1 MAQEIALEDRIV
13 AAAENLFASRGF
25 HGTGMRDIARAA
37 GVSIGAIYHHF
48 KSKDEL
54 LLAII
59 QREVAELRAFLEEL
73 VRKELPP
80 ADIISRLVER
90 HFVRLRARRQV
101 MQVVQREWFSP
112 TSSLRLRFRTLSEEI
127 VSFVQELLEQGM
139 ATGQIRP
146 CNPVVAAHA
155 ILGMVLGLTPRA
167 VGEDEVAREIREHG
181 AEELS
186 RLFSR
191 WLLVVRRLG

>member
-1 MAQEIALEDRIV
+1 MALEDRIV
-13 AAAENLFASRGF
+13 AAAERLFARQGF
-25 HGTGMRDIARAA
+25 HGTGMRQIATAA

-48 KSKDEL
+48 KGKEEL
-54 LLAII
+54 LFAII
-59 QREVAELRAFLEEL
+59 QKEFSELKGFLEEL
-73 VRKELPP
+73 IREGLPP
-80 ADIISRLVER
+80 AEIIRRLVER
-90 HFVRLRARRQV
+90 HFSDLRARRQV

-167 VGEDEVAREIREHG
+167 VGDDEVAREIREHG

-191 WLLVVRRLG
+191 WLLTEGG

>member
-1 MAQEIALEDRIV
+1 LARQ
-13 AAAENLFASRGF
+13 GF
-25 HGTGMRDIARAA
+25 HGTGMRQIASAA

-48 KSKDEL
+48 KGKEEL
-54 LLAII
+54 LFAII
-59 QREVAELRAFLEEL
+59 QKEFSELKGFLEEL
-73 VRKELPP
+73 IREGLPP
-80 ADIISRLVER
+80 AEIIRRLVER
-90 HFVRLRARRQV
+90 HFADLRARRQV

-112 TSSLRLRFRTLSEEI
+112 TSSLRLRFRNLSEEI
-127 VSFVQELLEQGM
+127 VSFVQGLLEQGM

-155 ILGMVLGLTPRA
+155 ILGMVMGITPQA
-167 VGEDEVAREIREHG
+167 MGDDEVAREIREHG

-191 WLLVVRRLG
+191 WLLTEGG